1 MKNFILDKFN
11 ALFAKLT
18 LVYLPQPFAYYAL
31 VFQTK
36 VNTFFNS
43 NESEL

>member
-1 MKNFILDKFN
+1 MKSFLLDKFN
-11 ALFAKLT
+11 SLFAKLT